1 MTLFKTYCA
10 TLQTINKASI
20 HQLRTVKS
28 IKKALTLSFL
38 KKIGK
43 GIAIKPLEA
52 PIYVPFDDIVN
63 GLFHS
68 KHAVG
73 SISELVDELLI
84 YIGQKT
90 VALEGKYFKAFIN
103 TGDKIKKAITHSI
116 RYQ

>member
-10 TLQTINKASI
+10 TLPTINKASI

-84 YIGQKT
+84 YIGQKQSRW
-90 VALEGKYFKAFIN
+90 KANILRHLSILA
-103 TGDKIKKAITHSI
+103 TKLKK
-116 RYQ
+116 R

>member
-28 IKKALTLSFL
+28 IKKALTLSSL

-52 PIYVPFDDIVN
+52 PIYVPFDGIVN
-63 GLFHS
+63 GLFHT
-68 KHAVG
+68 KHAMSLTSKLG
-73 SISELVDELLI
+73 IKLLI
-84 YIGQKT
+84 HIGQET
-90 VALEGKYFKAFIN
+90 VALEVQIV
-103 TGDKIKKAITHSI
+103 
-116 RYQ
+116 